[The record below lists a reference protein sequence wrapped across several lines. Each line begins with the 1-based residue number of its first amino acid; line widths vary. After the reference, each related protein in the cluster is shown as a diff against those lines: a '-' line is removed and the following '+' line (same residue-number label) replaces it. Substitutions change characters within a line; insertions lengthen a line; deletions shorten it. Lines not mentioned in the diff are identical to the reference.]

1 LVQNKGMSDVYTLGM
16 IAGVVAVVAFV
27 LYVWDRTSK
36 NQEIEWLDAGK
47 LAMGAG
53 GVAGGVAYAVGSD
66 GVDAVVE
73 SATSAASA
81 AQDMF
86 VGKPGF

>member
-1 LVQNKGMSDVYTLGM
+1 MSDMYTLGM
-16 IAGVVAVVAFV
+16 IAGIVAVVAFV
-27 LYVWDRTSK
+27 LYVWERNAKGQDV
-36 NQEIEWLDAGK
+36 EWLDAGK

-66 GVDAVVE
+66 GMDAAVE
-73 SATSAASA
+73 SVTSV

-86 VGKPGF
+86 TGKAEF

>member
-1 LVQNKGMSDVYTLGM
+1 MTDVYTLGM

-27 LYVWDRTSK
+27 LYVWERNSK
-36 NQEIEWLDAGK
+36 GQEVEWLDAGK

-53 GVAGGVAYAVGSD
+53 GVAGGVAYAVGT
-66 GVDAVVE
+66 DAVEGVME
-73 SATSAASA
+73 SATTV

-86 VGKPGF
+86 TGKAQF

>member
-1 LVQNKGMSDVYTLGM
+1 MTDVYTLGM

-47 LAMGAG
+47 MALGAG

-66 GVDAVVE
+66 GMDVAVE
-73 SATSAASA
+73 SVTTA